1 MKGRS
6 PSLFD
11 GLALLISLA
20 AVAAAA
26 FVTQRTFEALPHL
39 EDEFAYTWQAKVLA
53 DGNLYLPTPDY
64 PDSFLVPFVV
74 DYQGRR
80 FSKYP
85 PGWSMLLALG
95 IKLGIRAW
103 VNPLL
108 AGAGVW
114 LTYLLGKRV
123 FNEKVALLAAGL
135 TLTSP
140 FFLINSG
147 TLLNHSLG
155 LVLSAGF
162 TLAWLNA
169 FCRPEVKHPWI
180 STIAAGLL
188 IGLLALTRPWTAVGL
203 AIPFAVHGVF
213 ILIRGDRQR
222 RLRLLTFGLF
232 AAACS
237 SLLFLWQYLLT
248 GNPLLNTY
256 TLWWPYD
263 KIGFGLGFGPTPDGH
278 NLTYALAN
286 ARRALRTGWH
296 DLYGWGAFSWIF
308 LPFGIWA
315 ARRNKKAW
323 LAASVFPV
331 LVFIYLAYFT
341 TPHIL
346 GPRYYYEG
354 LYSLTL
360 ISAAGIFF
368 LAGKA
373 VEPGSDFQAQGSY
386 RKGRAL
392 AVTALVA
399 GLVGFNLF
407 FYISPRLEQLHN
419 LYGIGK
425 QNQAPFLTESAQALT
440 PALIIVHSERWMNYG
455 ALLDLEE
462 PDLGSPFIFA
472 WNMNATIDA
481 GVARRY
487 PNRAVFHYYPD
498 EPFTL
503 YTGPLP

>member
-6 PSLFD
+6 RSLFD

-39 EDEFAYTWQAKVLA
+39 EDEFANTWQAKVLA
-53 DGNLYLPTPDY
+53 EGNLYLPTPDY

-74 DYQGRR
+74 DYQERR

-85 PGWSMLLALG
+85 PGWSLLLAMG
-95 IKLGIRAW
+95 IKLGLRAW
-103 VNPLL
+103 INPLL
-108 AGAGVW
+108 AGVGVW

-147 TLLNHSLG
+147 TLLNHPLG
-155 LVLSAGF
+155 LVLSTGF
-162 TLAWLNA
+162 ALAWLNA
-169 FCRPEVKHPWI
+169 FCMPDEKHPWI
-180 STIAAGLL
+180 HTCAAGLL
-188 IGLLALTRPWTAVGL
+188 IGLMALTRPWTAVGL

-213 ILIRGDRQR
+213 ILIRGDQQR
-222 RLRLLTFGLF
+222 RLRLLIFGLL
-232 AAACS
+232 AAACA
-237 SLLFLWQYLLT
+237 SLLFLWQYLVT

-263 KIGFGLGFGPTPDGH
+263 KVGFGLGFGPMLDGH
-278 NLTYALAN
+278 NLNYALAN

-296 DLYGWGAFSWIF
+296 DLFGWGAFSWIF

-315 ARRNKKAW
+315 ARRNTKAW
-323 LAASVFPV
+323 LVASVFPT

-373 VEPGSDFQAQGSY
+373 IDDGVNSQVQNGW
-386 RKGRAL
+386 RKGRAWGV
-392 AVTALVA
+392 AVLVA
-399 GLVGFNLF
+399 GLIGFNLL
-407 FYISPRLEQLHN
+407 FYISPRLENLHN

-425 QNQAPFLTESAQALT
+425 QNQAPFLAESARALT
-440 PALIIVHSERWMNYG
+440 PALIIVHSDRWMSYG
-455 ALLDLEE
+455 ALLDLED
-462 PDLGSPFIFA
+462 PNLGSPFIFA
-472 WNMNATIDA
+472 WNMDDTVDA
-481 GVARRY
+481 RVASRY
-487 PNRAVFHYYPD
+487 PNRAVFHYYPTQ
-498 EPFTL
+498 PYKF
-503 YTGPLP
+503 YTDPLP